1 MLQKLL
7 LIAAAGGMGAMARYG
22 LAGVVHRVTDS
33 MFPWGTVVVNLLG
46 CFLYGTLWSLM
57 EPRLSISPETRTIIL
72 VGFMGAFTTFSTFA
86 FETTELLEGSQWLQA
101 AGNVA
106 VQNFVGIA
114 ALFLG
119 LAIGRLL

>member
-1 MLQKLL
+1 MIQKLL

-22 LAGVVHRVTDS
+22 LAGAVHRLTDS
-33 MFPWGTVVVNLLG
+33 MFPWGTVVVNVLG

-57 EPRLSISPETRTIIL
+57 EPRLSVSPETRTIIL

-86 FETTELLEGSQWLQA
+86 YETAELLEGSQWLQA

-114 ALFLG
+114 ALFVG